1 MYVVDVVEKIGQRRA
16 DEVAEAQGRKPK
28 FIRDMRKALDD
39 KSVDAVRVATPNH
52 WHGLSGV
59 WALQAGKDLYM
70 EKPLCHEIAEGAA
83 LVAATRKNGRIC
95 QVGEQEKVSIN
106 KLRTALKGVK
116 SLDDNIATLDRT
128 IQHLT
133 DNGIDLKTHSMTMS
147 PVLRFD
153 PKQELFPDSPEA
165 NAMLTRDYRD
175 GFVCPAAD
183 RV

>member
-1 MYVVDVVEKIGQRRA
+1 MYVVDVDEKIGQRRA

-95 QVGEQEKVSIN
+95 QVG
-106 KLRTALKGVK
+106 
-116 SLDDNIATLDRT
+116 
-128 IQHLT
+128 
-133 DNGIDLKTHSMTMS
+133 
-147 PVLRFD
+147 
-153 PKQELFPDSPEA
+153 
-165 NAMLTRDYRD
+165 
-175 GFVCPAAD
+175 
-183 RV
+183 